1 MCRQCVGVGGLFA
14 GVASTAQTQLEP
26 TDKIFPSSPD
36 GPRFKRP
43 AIETDEGGLW
53 ALMDREERR
62 LRRSPFVV
70 RDAALNKYV
79 HELACRLTGSHCPDI
94 RVHIVRTPLFN
105 ASMAP
110 NGMMQLW
117 SGLLLRVE
125 NEAQLSAVVGH
136 ELGHY
141 LERHTLERLRDAKSR
156 AAFAQ
161 FVGLFG
167 AAGSLVQLG
176 VLASAFAFSR
186 EQEVRAD
193 ILGVHMMQR
202 AGYEGQQA
210 ARVWDNL
217 LGEMKIRGGDDVGKN
232 NPMTATH
239 PPTETRRDDLLRLA
253 GEGAG
258 ETGQQAFEQI
268 IGPHRFDW
276 LRDEIKRGQFEESM
290 VLFNRMLTTKP
301 NDPELLYSRAETQR
315 LRAGEQDIQGAL
327 NDLQRV
333 TVMDRAP
340 AEAFRS
346 LGLLQRQR
354 SDRTS
359 AVQAFETYLKV
370 APDAADASLIQ
381 NILSELRS

>member
-14 GVASTAQTQLEP
+14 SLPSTAQTQQEP
-26 TDKIFPSSPD
+26 AEKILPSAPD
-36 GPRFKRP
+36 GPRFVRP

-94 RVHIVRTPLFN
+94 RVHIVRTPLFS

-110 NGMMQLW
+110 NGMMQIW
-117 SGLLLRVE
+117 SGLL
-125 NEAQLSAVVGH
+125 
-136 ELGHY
+136 
-141 LERHTLERLRDAKSR
+141 LRDAKSR

-167 AAGSLVQLG
+167 AVGSLVQLG
-176 VLASAFAFSR
+176 GLASAFAFSR

-193 ILGVHMMQR
+193 TLGVRMMQR

-333 TVMDRAP
+333 TVMDSAP

-354 SDRTS
+354 ADRPS